1 MQLEIRDLRVH
12 YGKVEAVKGVSMSL
26 AKGGIIT
33 LIGAN
38 GAGKSSILKAISGL
52 VKLSSGE
59 ILYDGNRIEH
69 LASPHRVVEMGI
81 VNVPE
86 GRRLFKLMT
95 VKENLRL
102 GAYLDSDSRRIAQ
115 GIEEVFARFP
125 ILREKQAQAA
135 GKLSGGQQQMV
146 AIGRA
151 LMARPKVL
159 LMDEPSL
166 GLSPKMID
174 EIAELIT
181 ALRASGLSI
190 ILVEQNANLA
200 LQLSD
205 YGYVLETGS
214 IVLAGPSKDL
224 LSNPDVAR
232 AYLGA

>member
-1 MQLEIRDLRVH
+1 MLLEVRNLRVH
-12 YGKVEAVKGVSMSL
+12 YGKVEAVKGVSLQLGQSQ
-26 AKGGIIT
+26 IIT

-52 VKLSSGE
+52 VRPSSGE
-59 ILYDGNRIEH
+59 VHYEGRRIDGQPAN
-69 LASPHRVVEMGI
+69 RVVGMGI
-81 VNVPE
+81 ITVPE

-95 VKENLRL
+95 VRENLRL
-102 GAYLDSDSRRIAQ
+102 GAYLDRDATRIAQ
-115 GIEEVFARFP
+115 GIEEVFERFP
-125 ILREKQAQAA
+125 ILREKQNQPS

-181 ALRASGLSI
+181 ELRASGLSI
-190 ILVEQNANLA
+190 VLVEQNANLA

-205 YGYVLETGS
+205 HGYVLETGS
-214 IVLAGPSKDL
+214 IALEGPSSQL
-224 LSNPDVAR
+224 LSDPQVAR

>member
-1 MQLEIRDLRVH
+1 MLLEVRDLHVH
-12 YGKVEAVKGVSMSL
+12 YGKVEAVKGVSLQLGQSQ
-26 AKGGIIT
+26 IIT

-52 VKLSSGE
+52 VKPSSGE
-59 ILYDGNRIEH
+59 VHYDGRRLDGQPAN
-69 LASPHRVVEMGI
+69 RVVGMGI
-81 VNVPE
+81 VTVPE

-95 VKENLRL
+95 VRENLRL
-102 GAYLDSDSRRIAQ
+102 GAYLDRDAARIAQ
-115 GIEEVFARFP
+115 GIEEVFERFP
-125 ILREKQAQAA
+125 ILREKQNQPS

-181 ALRASGLSI
+181 GLRASGLSI
-190 ILVEQNANLA
+190 VLVEQNANLA

-205 YGYVLETGS
+205 HGYVLETGS
-214 IVLAGPSKDL
+214 IALEGPSDRL
-224 LSNPDVAR
+224 LSDPQVAK

>member
-1 MQLEIRDLRVH
+1 MLLEVRNLHVH
-12 YGKVEAVKGVSMSL
+12 YGKVEAVKGVSL
-26 AKGGIIT
+26 ALKKGGIIT

-38 GAGKSSILKAISGL
+38 GAGKSSILKAISGV
-52 VKLSSGE
+52 VKPSSGE
-59 ILYDGNRIEH
+59 IHYDGKRIDGRSANRIVG
-69 LASPHRVVEMGI
+69 AGI

-86 GRRLFKLMT
+86 GRRLFKLMS
-95 VKENLRL
+95 VRENLRL
-102 GAYLDSDSRRIAQ
+102 GAYLGHDRAQ
-115 GIEEVFARFP
+115 IRQDMEEVFERFP
-125 ILREKQAQAA
+125 ILREKQNQAA

-174 EIAELIT
+174 EIAELVT
-181 ALRASGLSI
+181 ELRNSGLSI
-190 ILVEQNANLA
+190 VLVEQNANLA

-205 YGYVLETGS
+205 FGYVLETGA
-214 IVLAGPSKDL
+214 IALEGPSDQL
-224 LSNPDVAR
+224 LRDPEVAR

>member
-1 MQLEIRDLRVH
+1 MLLEVRDLCVH
-12 YGKVEAVKGVSMSL
+12 YGKVEAVKGFSL
-26 AKGGIIT
+26 SLEEGGIIT

-52 VKLSSGE
+52 VKPSAGR
-59 ILYDGNRIEH
+59 ILYRGERIDGLPAHRI
-69 LASPHRVVEMGI
+69 VERGI

-95 VKENLRL
+95 VRENLRL
-102 GAYLDSDSRRIAQ
+102 GAYLDTDGARINK
-115 GIEEVFARFP
+115 GIEEVFDRFP
-125 ILREKQAQAA
+125 VLREKQNQAS

-166 GLSPKMID
+166 GLSPKLID
-174 EIAELIT
+174 EIAELVLR
-181 ALRASGLSI
+181 LRASGLSI
-190 ILVEQNANLA
+190 VLVEQNANLA

-205 YGYVLETGS
+205 HGYVLETGS
-214 IVLAGPSKDL
+214 IALEGPSNRL
-224 LSNPDVAR
+224 LSDPEVAR

>member
-1 MQLEIRDLRVH
+1 MLLEVRDLCVH
-12 YGKVEAVKGVSMSL
+12 YGKVEAVKGVSLSL
-26 AKGGIIT
+26 EEGGIIT

-52 VKLSSGE
+52 VKPSAGR
-59 ILYDGNRIEH
+59 ILYRGERIDGLPAHRI
-69 LASPHRVVEMGI
+69 VERGI

-95 VKENLRL
+95 VRENLRL
-102 GAYLDSDSRRIAQ
+102 GAYLDTDGARINK
-115 GIEEVFARFP
+115 GIEEVFDRFP
-125 ILREKQAQAA
+125 VLREKQNQAS

-166 GLSPKMID
+166 GLSPKLID
-174 EIAELIT
+174 EIAELV
-181 ALRASGLSI
+181 LRLRGSGLSI
-190 ILVEQNANLA
+190 VLVEQNANLA

-205 YGYVLETGS
+205 HGYVLETGS
-214 IVLAGPSKDL
+214 IALEGPSNRL
-224 LSNPDVAR
+224 LSDPEVAR

>member
-1 MQLEIRDLRVH
+1 MLLEVRNLRVH
-12 YGKVEAVKGVSMSL
+12 YGKVEAVKGVSLQLGQSQ
-26 AKGGIIT
+26 IIT

-52 VKLSSGE
+52 VRPSSGE
-59 ILYDGNRIEH
+59 VHYEGRRIDGQPAN
-69 LASPHRVVEMGI
+69 RVVGMGI
-81 VNVPE
+81 VTVPE

-95 VKENLRL
+95 VRENLRL
-102 GAYLDSDSRRIAQ
+102 GAYLDRDATRIAQ
-115 GIEEVFARFP
+115 GIEEVFERFP
-125 ILREKQAQAA
+125 ILREKQNQPS

-181 ALRASGLSI
+181 
-190 ILVEQNANLA
+190 
-200 LQLSD
+200 
-205 YGYVLETGS
+205 
-214 IVLAGPSKDL
+214 
-224 LSNPDVAR
+224 
-232 AYLGA
+232 

>member
-1 MQLEIRDLRVH
+1 MLEVKNLRVH
-12 YGKVEAVKGVSMSL
+12 YGKVEAVKGVSLSL
-26 AKGGIIT
+26 RQGQIIT

-52 VKLSSGE
+52 VRPSGGE
-59 ILYDGNRIEH
+59 VLYEGRRIDGQPPN
-69 LASPHRVVEMGI
+69 RVVEMGI

-95 VKENLRL
+95 VRENLRL
-102 GAYLDSDSRRIAQ
+102 GAYLDRDSRRVAD
-115 GIEEVFARFP
+115 GIEEVFDRFP
-125 ILREKQAQAA
+125 ILREKQHQPS

-174 EIAELIT
+174 EIAALIVELRK
-181 ALRASGLSI
+181 AGLSI
-190 ILVEQNANLA
+190 VLVEQNANLA
-200 LQLSD
+200 LHLAD
-205 YGYVLETGS
+205 HGYVLETGS
-214 IVLAGPSKDL
+214 IALEGPSDRL
-224 LSNPDVAR
+224 LSDPEVAR

>member
-1 MQLEIRDLRVH
+1 MLLEVRDLRVH
-12 YGKVEAVKGVSMSL
+12 YGKVEAVKGVSLSL
-26 AKGGIIT
+26 EEGGIIT

-52 VKLSSGE
+52 VKPSAGRILFRGE
-59 ILYDGNRIEH
+59 RIDGLPAHRI
-69 LASPHRVVEMGI
+69 VERGI

-95 VKENLRL
+95 VRENLRL
-102 GAYLDSDSRRIAQ
+102 GAYLDTDGGRINK
-115 GIEEVFARFP
+115 GIEEVFDRFP
-125 ILREKQAQAA
+125 VLREKQNQAS

-166 GLSPKMID
+166 GLSPKLID
-174 EIAELIT
+174 EIAELVVR
-181 ALRASGLSI
+181 LRESGLSI
-190 ILVEQNANLA
+190 VLVEQNANLA

-205 YGYVLETGS
+205 HGYVLETGS
-214 IVLAGPSKDL
+214 IALEGPSNRL
-224 LSNPDVAR
+224 LSDPEVAR

>member
-1 MQLEIRDLRVH
+1 MLLEVRNLRVH
-12 YGKVEAVKGVSMSL
+12 YGKVEAVKGVSLQLGQSQ
-26 AKGGIIT
+26 IIT

-52 VKLSSGE
+52 VRPSSGE
-59 ILYDGNRIEH
+59 VHYEGRRIDGQPAN
-69 LASPHRVVEMGI
+69 RVVGMGI
-81 VNVPE
+81 VTVPE

-95 VKENLRL
+95 VRENLRL
-102 GAYLDSDSRRIAQ
+102 GAYLDRDATRIAQ
-115 GIEEVFARFP
+115 GIEEVFERFP
-125 ILREKQAQAA
+125 ILREKQNQPS

-181 ALRASGLSI
+181 ELRASGLSI
-190 ILVEQNANLA
+190 VLVEQNANLA

-205 YGYVLETGS
+205 HGYVLETGS
-214 IVLAGPSKDL
+214 IALEGPSSQL
-224 LSNPDVAR
+224 LSDPQVAR

>member
-1 MQLEIRDLRVH
+1 MLLEVRNLRVH

-26 AKGGIIT
+26 EKGSIIT

-52 VKLSSGE
+52 VKASAGE
-59 ILYDGNRIEH
+59 ILHEGRRIDGKPAHEI
-69 LASPHRVVEMGI
+69 VGMGI

-95 VKENLRL
+95 VRENLRL
-102 GAYLDSDSRRIAQ
+102 GAFLDTDRARIAR
-115 GIEEVFARFP
+115 GIEEVFERFP
-125 ILREKQAQAA
+125 VLREKQSQMA

-146 AIGRA
+146 AVGRA
-151 LMARPKVL
+151 LMARPKIL

-166 GLSPKMID
+166 GLSPRLID
-174 EIAELIT
+174 EVAELIVS
-181 ALRASGLSI
+181 LRASGLSI

-205 YGYVLETGS
+205 YGYVLETGT
-214 IVLAGPSKDL
+214 IALGGPSREL
-224 LSNPDVAR
+224 LDDPEVAR

>member
-1 MQLEIRDLRVH
+1 MLLEVRNLRVH
-12 YGKVEAVKGVSMSL
+12 YGKVEAVKGVSLQLGQSQ
-26 AKGGIIT
+26 IIT

-52 VKLSSGE
+52 VKPSSGE
-59 ILYDGNRIEH
+59 VHYEGQRIDGQPAN
-69 LASPHRVVEMGI
+69 RVVGMGI
-81 VNVPE
+81 VTVPE

-95 VKENLRL
+95 VRENLRL
-102 GAYLDSDSRRIAQ
+102 GAYLERDASRVAQ
-115 GIEEVFARFP
+115 GIEEVFERFP
-125 ILREKQAQAA
+125 ILGEKQNQPS

-151 LMARPKVL
+151 LMAQPKVL

-181 ALRASGLSI
+181 ELRASGLSI
-190 ILVEQNANLA
+190 VLVEQNANLA

-205 YGYVLETGS
+205 HGYVLETGS
-214 IVLAGPSKDL
+214 IALEGPSDQL
-224 LSNPDVAR
+224 LSDPEVAR